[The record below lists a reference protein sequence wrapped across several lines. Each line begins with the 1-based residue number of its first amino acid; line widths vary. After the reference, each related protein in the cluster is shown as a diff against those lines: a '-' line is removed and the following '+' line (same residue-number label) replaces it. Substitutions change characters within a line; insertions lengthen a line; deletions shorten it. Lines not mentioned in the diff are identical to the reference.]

1 MAAGSSGRAFLIA
14 AGASGLAILLA
25 AAVAGVLLLRGGISA
40 RPEPSPLES
49 RVARA
54 LRSWAIPRSARE
66 AGNPIPRTPEAIS
79 AGLEHFADHC
89 AACHANDGSG
99 RTEMGRK
106 LFPRAP
112 DMRRGETQD
121 LTDGELF
128 YIIENG
134 VRLTGMPA
142 WGGEG
147 TAEGSWQLVHFIRH
161 LPDLTA
167 EEKARMESSNP
178 RSPEELQEREDE
190 DAFLRGEEPAPA
202 ARKPERRSHSHPHS
216 H

>member
-1 MAAGSSGRAFLIA
+1 MGAWARV
-14 AGASGLAILLA
+14 AGALGLAILVLA
-25 AAVAGVLLLRGGISA
+25 AAAGVLLLRGGISA

-49 RVARA
+49 RVARK

-66 AGNPIPRTPEAIS
+66 AKNAIPRSPQAIS

-89 AACHANDGSG
+89 ASCHANDGSG

-106 LFPRAP
+106 LYPRAP
-112 DMRRGETQD
+112 DMRRSETQD
-121 LTDGELF
+121 LSDGELF

-147 TAEGSWQLVHFIRH
+147 TAEGSWHLVHFIRH
-161 LPDLTA
+161 LPDLTP
-167 EEKARMESSNP
+167 EEKARMESLNP
-178 RSPEELQEREDE
+178 RSPEELQEQEDE
-190 DAFLRGEEPAPA
+190 DEFLRGEEPAPA
-202 ARKPERRSHSHPHS
+202 ARKPERRSHSHSHS
-216 H
+216 R